1 MILEELLLS
10 AILLLSLS
18 AAVAVLLGFFFTIIG
33 FFFRIGFWVVLVL
46 GLILVVVQLDS
57 TTAF

>member
-1 MILEELLLS
+1 MILEELLLT
-10 AILLLSLS
+10 AILLLSLF
-18 AAVAVLLGFFFTIIG
+18 AAVAVLLGFFFTVME
-33 FFFRIGFWVVLVL
+33 FFFRIGFWVVLVI